1 MARAIINYLEEVKDP
16 EKDHPKLQLPQLT
29 VNILKD
35 NIMRGFMRKL
45 AEGEELNNWKV
56 QDATTIFKK

>member
-1 MARAIINYLEEVKDP
+1 
-16 EKDHPKLQLPQLT
+16 
-29 VNILKD
+29 
-35 NIMRGFMRKL
+35 MRGFMRKL

>member
-16 EKDHPKLQLPQLT
+16 EKDLPKLQLPQLT
-29 VNILKD
+29 VNILED
-35 NIMRGFMRKL
+35 SLIRGFMRKL
-45 AEGEELNNWKV
+45 VEGEELNNWKV